1 MSRRNAS
8 GDLSSRSSTP
18 PTTPAELGPIVR
30 DRVAGSL
37 RTEAIEMAIEGVGDV
52 PVGEGR
58 RSTGR
63 SPGPEATRSIT
74 RTTAVGIP
82 SEVGPQGHR
91 PVRDATATNTVGLPA
106 PCRKHCRGLEDPVA
120 PNADTFRMGNPG
132 LARAFA
138 RLARPTRRIESLSP
152 DQKTVALVTGGAS
165 GIGLALA
172 REIGT
177 RVDTI
182 VIADVDGAS
191 LETASEHLQDLDVA
205 VHPHQVDLRNAQ
217 QVDELAAA
225 CRGLGA
231 VTLACFNA
239 GVVSSGQ
246 ELWRTPED
254 TVRFVL
260 DCNVV
265 GATNS
270 IRSIV
275 PMLVEQSLPSAVV
288 ITASMAALVE
298 GAPPR
303 SL

>member
-1 MSRRNAS
+1 M
-8 GDLSSRSSTP
+8 
-18 PTTPAELGPIVR
+18 
-30 DRVAGSL
+30 
-37 RTEAIEMAIEGVGDV
+37 
-52 PVGEGR
+52 
-58 RSTGR
+58 
-63 SPGPEATRSIT
+63 
-74 RTTAVGIP
+74 
-82 SEVGPQGHR
+82 
-91 PVRDATATNTVGLPA
+91 
-106 PCRKHCRGLEDPVA
+106 
-120 PNADTFRMGNPG
+120 
-132 LARAFA
+132 
-138 RLARPTRRIESLSP
+138 SP

-177 RVDTI
+177 RVDAI

-246 ELWRTPED
+246 ELWRTPAD

-265 GATNS
+265 GVTNS

-275 PMLVEQSLPSAVV
+275 PILVEQSLPSAVV
-288 ITASMAALVE
+288 ITASMAALVTTPYAGVYAASKAATVALAKALRAE
-298 GAPPR
+298 LISVAPHVQVLVCCPGVVQTNLLRTSAR
-303 SL
+303 SNPDLMSDEIVEAGHETLNKIGMPAAEQARRILTAVDEKRFWVLPPQEDPLVGLLSAELDPLE